1 MLEQKPHWGFVHIVL
16 AAEKAGV
23 ATLTAVACTATDAGT
38 VAVLDKSNTGGLR
51 YQQMLERS
59 NISQR

>member
-23 ATLTAVACTATDAGT
+23 ATLTAVACTVTDAGA

-51 YQQMLERS
+51 
-59 NISQR
+59 

>member
-16 AAEKAGV
+16 AAEKAGF

-38 VAVLDKSNTGGLR
+38 VAVRDKSNTGGLR
-51 YQQMLERS
+51 
-59 NISQR
+59 